1 MKPKLFTFIDTRALE
16 EENEDDDEEEGE
28 EEEEEVESDIVIAA
42 SDLGTI
48 IIHSM
53 VTMKLYSF
61 PLHFSRMDKY
71 IW

>member
-16 EENEDDDEEEGE
+16 EEDE
-28 EEEEEVESDIVIAA
+28 EEEEEEGEVESDIVIAA

-61 PLHFSRMDKY
+61 PL
-71 IW
+71 

>member
-16 EENEDDDEEEGE
+16 EEDEDE
-28 EEEEEVESDIVIAA
+28 EEEEEEEEGEVESDIVIAA

-61 PLHFSRMDKY
+61 PLHFSRMDRY
-71 IW
+71 IS